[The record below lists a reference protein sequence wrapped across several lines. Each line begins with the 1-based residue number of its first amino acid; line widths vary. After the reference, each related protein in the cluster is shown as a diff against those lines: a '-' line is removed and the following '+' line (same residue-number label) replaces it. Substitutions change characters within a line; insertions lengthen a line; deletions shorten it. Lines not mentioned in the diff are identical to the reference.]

1 MHPDTRSTINEH
13 SSEALPSAVVLHGND
28 NLFSIV
34 RSLGKR
40 GIPVH
45 LLNNSQAV
53 AQHSRYAKIIPIATN
68 LTLMEAALEF
78 LTGAQSDYL
87 TGSVLLA
94 ASDDA
99 LECIAKNRH
108 QLSSKYLLDASNP
121 EAQMAMLD
129 KLQTYR
135 IAAAA
140 GVPTPRFW
148 SVAKDTVL
156 DSLREE
162 LIFPLIVK
170 PLLSHEFQK
179 KFPKNVKFI
188 TANDFPEVAKAVD
201 LVQSMGIDV
210 LLLEMIP
217 GPDSRLCS
225 YYTYMNE
232 HGIPLFDFTKRIVR
246 RYPKNMGLATYH
258 VTDHV
263 NEIKEPATRLF
274 QQAKLI
280 GLANAEFKFDV
291 RDQTMKLIECNA
303 RFTAANGL
311 VNEAGLDLATFVYNR
326 IVGLTPPGMDGFQD
340 NLTMWDPVR
349 DYRAY
354 RELRKANEMRFFE
367 WVRSVCRSHTFPCFK
382 LTDPLPAFARAYHR
396 VAKSFQR

>member
-1 MHPDTRSTINEH
+1 MHPDTGSTINED

-68 LTLMEAALEF
+68 STLMEAALEF
-78 LTGAQSDYL
+78 LTGDQSDYL

-148 SVAKDTVL
+148 SVAKDTGL
-156 DSLREE
+156 DSLKEE
-162 LIFPLIVK
+162 LVFPLIVK

-188 TANDFPEVAKAVD
+188 TANDFPEVVKAVD
-201 LVQSMGIDV
+201 LVHSMGIDV

-232 HGIPLFDFTKRIVR
+232 HGIPLFDFTKRIV
-246 RYPKNMGLATYH
+246 
-258 VTDHV
+258 
-263 NEIKEPATRLF
+263 
-274 QQAKLI
+274 
-280 GLANAEFKFDV
+280 
-291 RDQTMKLIECNA
+291 
-303 RFTAANGL
+303 
-311 VNEAGLDLATFVYNR
+311 
-326 IVGLTPPGMDGFQD
+326 
-340 NLTMWDPVR
+340 
-349 DYRAY
+349 
-354 RELRKANEMRFFE
+354 
-367 WVRSVCRSHTFPCFK
+367 
-382 LTDPLPAFARAYHR
+382 
-396 VAKSFQR
+396 